1 MNIVCWKCCTDEMID
16 DESAFAITSWNN
28 YCSGRE
34 SACLYTFLLIVI
46 YLSVY
51 HLLVSDMCTPAY
63 TVGWF

>member
-1 MNIVCWKCCTDEMID
+1 MID